1 MEEKVDLPY
10 EPQSIPVCEE
20 LEIRWEELQTQ
31 RGGMGLYMPQERGGG
46 AVVTDSCQSYGYRRG
61 TCRRRTFVETLF
73 YMMSYKESS

>member
-46 AVVTDSCQSYGYRRG
+46 AVVTDSCQSYG
-61 TCRRRTFVETLF
+61 
-73 YMMSYKESS
+73 